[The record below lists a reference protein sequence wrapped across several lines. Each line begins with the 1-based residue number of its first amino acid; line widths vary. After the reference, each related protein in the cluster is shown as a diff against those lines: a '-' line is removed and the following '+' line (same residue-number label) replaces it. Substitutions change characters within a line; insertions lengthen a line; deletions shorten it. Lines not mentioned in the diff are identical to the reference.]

1 MIEGGGMGA
10 VGIIVAGAVE
20 DGWSS
25 GLAAAF
31 FAQYF
36 LCTKYTIRTN
46 SPKSNIVAIG
56 YFSWKL
62 IKLVLWS
69 LTIVLSMG
77 PGPLFIMGVDD
88 VLHILTNVLFLYR
101 S

>member
-1 MIEGGGMGA
+1 MGA
-10 VGIIVAGAVE
+10 VGIIVADAVKA
-20 DGWSS
+20 GWSS
-25 GLAAAF
+25 GLAASF

-36 LCTKYTIRTN
+36 LCTKYTIITN

-69 LTIVLSMG
+69 LTIVLSVG
-77 PGPLFIMGVDD
+77 PDPLFTMGVDE
-88 VLHILTNVLFLYR
+88 VLHILTNVLYI
-101 S
+101 

>member
-1 MIEGGGMGA
+1 MGA

-69 LTIVLSMG
+69 LTIVLSVG
-77 PGPLFIMGVDD
+77 PDPLFTMGVDD
-88 VLHILTNVLFLYR
+88 VLHMLTNVLYIYR

>member
-25 GLAAAF
+25 GLAAVF

-69 LTIVLSMG
+69 LTIVLSVG
-77 PGPLFIMGVDD
+77 PDPLFTMGVDD
-88 VLHILTNVLFLYR
+88 VLHMLTNVLYIYR

>member
-1 MIEGGGMGA
+1 MGA
-10 VGIIVAGAVE
+10 VGIIVAGAVKA
-20 DGWSS
+20 GWSS
-25 GLAAAF
+25 GLAASF

-36 LCTKYTIRTN
+36 LCTKYTIITN

-69 LTIVLSMG
+69 LTIVLSVG
-77 PGPLFIMGVDD
+77 PDPLFTMGVDE
-88 VLHILTNVLFLYR
+88 VLHILTNVLYIYR